1 MRTLLK
7 FTIPAARGN
16 QAILDGALEP
26 VIRNLLDTLKPEAA
40 YFLALEGK
48 RAGLIVFDLPEPSQ
62 VFHLA
67 EHLFQELDAEVEF
80 YPVMN
85 QEDLIKG
92 LAQTAPEGQVA
103 S

>member
-1 MRTLLK
+1 M
-7 FTIPAARGN
+7 
-16 QAILDGALEP
+16 DGALQP
-26 VIRNLLDTLKPEAA
+26 VIRSLLDTIKPEAA

-48 RAGLIVFDLPEPSQ
+48 RAGLIVFDLSEPSQ

-67 EHLFQELDAEVEF
+67 ENLIQELDAEVEF

-92 LAQTAPEGQVA
+92 LAATPPGGQAV